1 MIHGGIEVHTRQLQ
15 QNGIGRQVL
24 KDGSQVLVRIISD
37 KGNGRYEGSVAGA
50 RVSISSQKN
59 LKPGSVF
66 TAVIESKN
74 GQIVITPNDKNLL
87 VNMEKSFELQ
97 LLQNEKLFS
106 FINNTGLP
114 PDELSKHLLQQMK
127 QLGMKFDGTLFNK
140 LYNSAVKFK
149 GKEKKA
155 IELLMI
161 LAKKNIN
168 FSEEE
173 LLELISELYNGEDF
187 DSSENK
193 DTENEYN
200 LLNKINKKPKDWQLL
215 PYSIINKNVSDDGKI
230 EDKELA
236 NGSIKILFDD
246 EKRIKLLN
254 IDCFWNENQHEYLF
268 SLEYEKGLC
277 KKILV
282 NTNSIKNDLAKEL
295 LNRFINRNGKNI
307 SIEWTEK
314 ENIEGTACASEELFT
329 FGGEV

>member
-87 VNMEKSFELQ
+87 VNMEKNFELQ

-127 QLGMKFDGTLFNK
+127 QLGMKFDGALFNK

-173 LLELISELYNGEDF
+173 LLELIYELYGNDDSDF
-187 DSSENK
+187 SDNNNSEP
-193 DTENEYN
+193 EYN
-200 LLNKINKKPKDWQLL
+200 LLNKINKTPQDWQLL
-215 PYSIINKNVSDDGKI
+215 PYSIVNRNVSGK
-230 EDKELA
+230 ESDEENELA
-236 NGSIKILFDD
+236 KGSIRILFDE

-254 IDCFWNENQHEYLF
+254 LDCFWNENLHEYFF
-268 SLEYEKGLC
+268 SLEYEKGTC

-282 NTNSIKNDLAKEL
+282 NTNSIKKDLAKEL
-295 LNRFINRNGKNI
+295 LNRFVNGNRK
-307 SIEWTEK
+307 IEWTEK